1 MLKKIVCF
9 VFLIISFWSSAQEK
23 ETLYHTKKILPAKDT
38 IKIDSVSINKEFFKL
53 QDKLGKEIDT
63 SFYKIDFQKSQLVFK
78 NNYQIQDSITIRYL
92 KFPKFL
98 TREYSL
104 YDSKRVVPNG
114 NLYGSLYKTDSFDKK
129 FTPFEG
135 LNTAGSI
142 SRGISIGNNQNTS
155 SISNLDLQI
164 TGKLSDKVS
173 VRASIQDNNIP
184 LQSGGYSQ
192 KLDEFDQV
200 FVELFSDRWSVRGGD
215 LFLENRKSRFLNF
228 NKKVQGVAVG
238 LKLGDKERKTDIYA
252 SGGVVRGQ
260 YAKSTFVGQEG
271 NQGPYKLKGNNGELY
286 VLVISGSE
294 RVYVNGILLKRGENN
309 DYVIDYN
316 AGEITFTSLF
326 PINSEMRIIVE
337 YQYSDRNFT
346 RFVTYGGAH
355 HESTK
360 WSLGGYVYSEN
371 DVKNQPLQQ
380 NLSQE
385 QVQILANAG
394 DNLNLMNAISAVA
407 DTYSANK
414 ILYKKSSVGGAEVF
428 VFSNNANDVLYNVK
442 FSFVGNNK
450 GNYKVANANANGKI
464 FEYVAPIAGIPQGS
478 YEPIIRLIAPTK
490 IQVATV
496 MGKLNPSEKTN
507 VDFEVGIS
515 NNDKNLYSN
524 LDDNDNQGLAG
535 KINFK
540 QRLFTKK
547 WKVDVFGNYQ
557 LIQKGFTPIERLF
570 SIEFNRDWNLVSPSG
585 NQSLLINGL
594 EFALNTKSVWKYQF
608 ENLNFSESFNGN
620 RQFISGFYRDKNWD
634 FSNESSYMVSSGSTT
649 SSKFLRTNN
658 ALKYKFSKNYVGGS
672 FRHESNQEQNK
683 TTQLFS
689 NLTQKFTEY
698 GTFAGR
704 GDSTKVFVEVGYLKR
719 VNDSLQ
725 NGILKRVNT
734 SDSYF
739 LKSKL
744 IQNEKTDLALFVN
757 YRNLK
762 FEDKRGNEPSLNSRV
777 IYNDRFFK
785 DLIQINTV
793 YETTSGTI
801 AQQEFGFVEVE
812 PGKGIFAWNDYN
824 HNGIQEIQEFEIA
837 QFPDQAKYIKVFLP
851 NQIFIKTNKNKFS
864 QALTLSPTNWQNKT
878 GFLKVLSHFYNQSNY
893 LVERKII
900 RDGDNFDLNP
910 FSASNDNLLG
920 INANFRNNL
929 FYNRGKQKHS
939 VTYSFATNRLKS
951 LLSSGAQE
959 AKTTSNQLQYI
970 HLLQKSWLFNSVFQN
985 QISKSY
991 SENYSS
997 RNFDINT
1004 NAFEQ
1009 KISYLFNKNVNLELF
1024 YNFKQKSNSLGEME
1038 FLKQNKAGMG
1048 FNFLSEKQFTSTAEF
1063 SYINNNFFGNEFS
1076 PVGFQMMEGLQAGK
1090 NLVWKILLQKKLTQY
1105 LDININYQGRKSDGT
1120 NTIHNGTIQLRAYF

>member
-1 MLKKIVCF
+1 M
-9 VFLIISFWSSAQEK
+9 FLMISFWSSAQEK
-23 ETLYHTKKILPAKDT
+23 ETLYHTKKILLSKDT
-38 IKIDSVSINKEFFKL
+38 IQIDSVSINKEFFKL
-53 QDKLGKEIDT
+53 QNKLGQEIDT
-63 SFYKIDFQKSQLVFK
+63 SFYKIDFQKSQLMFK
-78 NNYQIQDSITIRYL
+78 NNHQIRDSVTIRYL
-92 KFPKFL
+92 KFPDFL

-104 YDSKRVVPNG
+104 YDKKRVVPNG
-114 NLYGSLYKTDSFDKK
+114 NLYGSLYKTDGFDKK

-135 LNTAGSI
+135 LNTSGSI

-200 FVELFSDRWSVRGGD
+200 FVELFSDKWSVRGGD

-238 LKLGDKERKTDIYA
+238 FKLGDKEGKTDIFA
-252 SGGVVRGQ
+252 SGAVVRGQ
-260 YAKSTFVGQEG
+260 YAKSVFVGQEG

-316 AGEITFTSLF
+316 AGEVTFTSLF
-326 PINSEMRIIVE
+326 PINSEMRITVE
-337 YQYSDRNFT
+337 YQYSERNFT
-346 RFVTYGGAH
+346 RFVTYGGAY
-355 HESTK
+355 HENAK
-360 WSLGGYVYSEN
+360 WSLGGYIYSEN

-394 DNLNLMNAISAVA
+394 DNPTLMNATSAVL

-414 ILYKKSSVGGAEVF
+414 ILYKKSIVGTTEVF
-428 VFSNNANDVLYNVK
+428 VFSNNSTDVLYNVK

-450 GNYKVANANANGKI
+450 GNYKIANANANGKI
-464 FEYVAPIAGIPQGS
+464 FEYVAPIGGILQGS
-478 YEPIIRLIAPTK
+478 YEPVIRLIAPTK

-507 VDFEVGIS
+507 VDFEIGIS
-515 NNDKNLYSN
+515 NNDKNLYSSF
-524 LDDNDNQGLAG
+524 DDNDNQGLAG

-540 QRLFTKK
+540 QRLLTKK

-570 SIEFNRDWNLVSPSG
+570 SIEFNRDWNLVNPTG

-594 EFALNTKSVWKYQF
+594 EFALNTKSLWKYQF

-620 RQFISGFYRDKNWD
+620 RQLISGFYRDKNWSL
-634 FSNESSYMVSSGSTT
+634 SNESSYMLSNGNTT
-649 SSKFLRTNN
+649 ASKFIRTNN
-658 ALKYKFSKNYVGGS
+658 TLKYKFTKNYVGGS

-698 GTFAGR
+698 GTFVGR
-704 GDSTKVFVEVGYLKR
+704 GDSTKVFMEVGYLKR

-734 SDSYF
+734 SHSYF

-744 IQNEKTDLALFVN
+744 IQNQKTDLSLFVN

-762 FEDKRGNEPSLNSRV
+762 FEDKRGNEPSLNSRI
-777 IYNDRFFK
+777 IYNDRFFS
-785 DLIQINTV
+785 DLVQINTV

-801 AQQEFGFVEVE
+801 PQQEFNFVEVE

-824 HNGIQEIQEFEIA
+824 HNGIQEIQEFEVA

-864 QALTLSPTNWQNKT
+864 QALTLSPTNWQNKS
-878 GFLKVLSHFYNQSNY
+878 GFLKVLSHFYNQTNY

-959 AKTTSNQLQYI
+959 AKTILNQLQYV
-970 HLLQKSWLFNSVFQN
+970 HLLQKSWLFNTMFQN
-985 QISKSY
+985 QISKSF

-1009 KISYLFNKNVNLELF
+1009 KISYLFNKNMNLELF
-1024 YNFKQKSNSLGEME
+1024 YNFKQKNNSLGEME
-1038 FLKQNKAGMG
+1038 LLKQNKSGIG
-1048 FNFLSEKQFTSTAEF
+1048 FNFLSEKQFTSTAEV
-1063 SYINNNFFGNEFS
+1063 SYVNNDFTGNEFS
-1076 PVGFQMMEGLQAGK
+1076 PVGFQMMEGLQTGK